1 MSTKDDDKRT
11 PEDLFDA
18 WSTNKTSW
26 NIVRVFRVVDGRRG
40 AWRCDISP
48 ELLPDVRAKL
58 AEQLGPGLYD
68 LELAARGKNT
78 KGSQCRV
85 EIELDLRS
93 PAAQMQANGNGA
105 LVPTNVYPGSAPA
118 APAWPYPFPP
128 PWMQPQQQGPSAEVA
143 ALMASVNEL
152 KADAR
157 ARNDAFMQGLM
168 RDILLERHKAGNVM
182 LQEQKETFKQALE
195 LGRSIRGGGG
205 SGGGSWSDPAAVL
218 PVLDR
223 AAKVFDRYLEK
234 RATQSNTQLA
244 PVAPEERDQTAV
256 VVAFCKAS
264 VLNKVHPKAA
274 LEQLRAIVGD
284 ATMAELIANREQFAN
299 YFVEHPEVQPLL
311 GDAYATQWV
320 RDALVMLDDLD
331 PAKRPAP
338 STTPT
343 PDVEVIPPA
352 PGANGEP

>member
-1 MSTKDDDKRT
+1 MSTKDDDNKRT
-11 PEDLFDA
+11 PEDMFDA
-18 WSTNKTSW
+18 WVANKPSW
-26 NIVRVFRVVDGRRG
+26 NLVRVFRVVDGRRG
-40 AWRCDISP
+40 AWRADLSP
-48 ELLPDVRAKL
+48 EVLPDVRARL
-58 AEQLGPGLYD
+58 AEQLGPGIYD

-78 KGSQCRV
+78 KGSQCRL

-93 PAAQMQANGNGA
+93 PAAQMQANGAGA
-105 LVPTNVYPGSAPA
+105 LVPSNVFPGGGQA
-118 APAWPYPFPP
+118 APSWPYPFPP
-128 PWMQPQQQGPSAEVA
+128 PWMQPQQPQGPSAEVA

-195 LGRSIRGGGG
+195 LGRSIRGGGSG
-205 SGGGSWSDPAAVL
+205 GGGSWSDPAAVL

-234 RATQSNTQLA
+234 RAAAASNTPQA
-244 PVAPEERDQTAV
+244 PAVIEERDQSAI
-256 VVAFCKAS
+256 VVAFCRAS
-264 VLNKVHPKAA
+264 VVNKVQPKAA

-284 ATMAELIANREQFAN
+284 ETMAELIANREQFAS
-299 YFVEHPEVQPLL
+299 YFVEHPDVQPLL

-331 PAKRPAP
+331 PNKKPEA
-338 STTPT
+338 ST
-343 PDVEVIPPA
+343 PDEVIPPA
-352 PGANGEP
+352 PNGGAP